1 MGTNIFAFIVVL
13 GVLIFFHEFGHFLF
27 ARLFGVGVEKF
38 SLGFGPRL
46 IGKKIGRTDYRLSA
60 IPLGG
65 YVKMVGEEPDAE
77 IDPADL
83 ALSFTHKHV
92 VKRMLIVA
100 AGPVFNILLAIFIF
114 FVFFSITGIDD
125 IKPVIRQVQKDSVAQ
140 RAGLQVNDR
149 IVSVDDTPVEAW
161 YDVDQFVAESKG
173 NPLILTVVRNDT
185 TIRVDVTPELQ
196 KGTDILGDEI
206 SYYDLGI
213 SALPELKAIVGDISA
228 GFPAEKAGLKP
239 GDQILAINGKSIAN
253 WREMQSTIS
262 TSGGSELHL
271 TIDRDGQVFEVDL
284 IPRFVEKKNQLGQVE
299 KRYLIGISTQSLNI
313 PEEDLVTKRLN
324 PITAA
329 IESLNR
335 TYSICTLMIRSV
347 VKMIDGSIPKENL
360 GGPIMIA
367 KLAGDQAKQGIDK
380 LVQFI
385 AFISINLAII
395 NLLPIPVLDGGHLLF
410 FTIEAIK
417 RRPVSIKVREMAQQA
432 GLFILILLM
441 ILVFY
446 NDITR
451 FFPFN

>member
-1 MGTNIFAFIVVL
+1 MGTNIFAFVIVL
-13 GVLIFFHEFGHFLF
+13 GVLIFFHEFGHFLI

-46 IGKKIGRTDYRLSA
+46 IGKKIGITDYRLSA

-77 IDPADL
+77 IEPEDL
-83 ALSFTHKHV
+83 PLSFTHKHV

-114 FVFFSITGIDD
+114 FVFLSITGIDD

-140 RAGLQVNDR
+140 KAGLQINDR
-149 IVSVDDTPVEAW
+149 IVSVDDARVDAW
-161 YDVDQFVAESKG
+161 YDIDEAVAESNGKT
-173 NPLILTVVRNDT
+173 LTLEVNRNST
-185 TIRVDVTPELQ
+185 LLKIDVTPELKQ
-196 KGTDILGDEI
+196 GTDLLGDSI
-206 SYYDLGI
+206 TYYDLGI
-213 SALPELKAIVGDISA
+213 SALPELKAIVGDVSP
-228 GFPAEKAGLKP
+228 GFPAEKAGLKS
-239 GDQILAINGKSIAN
+239 GDQIAAINGIPIEN
-253 WREMQSTIS
+253 WRQMQSIISSSGGAVLTIS
-262 TSGGSELHL
+262 IKRAGE
-271 TIDRDGQVFEVDL
+271 VFEVNL
-284 IPRFVEKKNQLGQVE
+284 TPQFVENKNHLGQVE
-299 KRYLIGISTQSLNI
+299 KRYLIGISTQPIDI
-313 PEEDLVTKRLN
+313 PEADLVTKRLN
-324 PITAA
+324 PLKAA
-329 IESLNR
+329 VESLNR
-335 TYSICTLMIRSV
+335 TYSICALMIRSV
-347 VKMIDGSIPKENL
+347 IKMIDGSIPKENL

-367 KLAGDQAKQGIDK
+367 KLAGDQAKQGFDK

-417 RRPVSIKVREMAQQA
+417 GRPVSIKVREVAQQV

>member
-1 MGTNIFAFIVVL
+1 MGTNIFAFIIVL
-13 GVLIFFHEFGHFLF
+13 GVLIFFHEFGHFLV

-46 IGKKIGRTDYRLSA
+46 IGKKIGITDYRLSA

-83 ALSFTHKHV
+83 PLSFTHKPV
-92 VKRMLIVA
+92 VQRMLIVA
-100 AGPVFNILLAIFIF
+100 AGPAFNILLAIVIF
-114 FVFFSITGIDD
+114 FVSFSITGIDD

-140 RAGLQVNDR
+140 KAGLQVRDR
-149 IVSVDDTPVEAW
+149 IVSIDDSGIDAW
-161 YDVDQFVAESKG
+161 YDINAVLADSQGKTLRIG
-173 NPLILTVVRNDT
+173 VVRDDALL
-185 TIRVDVTPELQ
+185 TIDVKPELKQ
-196 KGTDILGDEI
+196 GLDLLGDSI

-213 SALPELKAIVGDISA
+213 SALPELKAIVGDLSP
-228 GFPAEKAGLKP
+228 GFPAEKADLKK
-239 GDQILAINGKSIAN
+239 GDQIIAINGIPIDS
-253 WREMQSTIS
+253 WRQMQSIISSSGGAELTIS
-262 TSGGSELHL
+262 IRREGEVLEVNL
-271 TIDRDGQVFEVDL
+271 TPQ
-284 IPRFVEKKNQLGQVE
+284 FVEDKNHLGQVE
-299 KRYLIGISTQSLNI
+299 KRYLIGISNQPMDI
-313 PEEDLVTKRLN
+313 PQADLVTKRLN
-324 PITAA
+324 PIKAA
-329 IESLNR
+329 VESLKR
-335 TYSICTLMIRSV
+335 TYSICVLMVRSV

-380 LVQFI
+380 LIQFI
-385 AFISINLAII
+385 AFISINLAIL

-410 FTIEAIK
+410 FAIEGIK
-417 RRPVSIKVREMAQQA
+417 GRPVNLKIREVAQQV

-451 FFPFN
+451 FFFI